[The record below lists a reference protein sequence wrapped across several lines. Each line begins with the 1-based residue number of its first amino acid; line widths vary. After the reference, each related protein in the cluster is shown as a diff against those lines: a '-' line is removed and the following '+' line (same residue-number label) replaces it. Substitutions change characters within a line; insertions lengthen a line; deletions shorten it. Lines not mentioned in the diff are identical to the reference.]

1 MEQQHPCYYPGE
13 FAPPT
18 KMHLNSLYWLLNRPE
33 VSHVNV
39 VIGKTNGPISQDQ
52 KARMWEMLIKSSFS
66 PQATIIKS
74 KENGPLSEVYSLF
87 EVKPDKPAY
96 IALDEESSRNK
107 KLQKKFSR
115 FPNYGMQLLPSQFY
129 KSSAA
134 LQQAAQNNDIEAA
147 KEELPDDFSNEQI
160 SEYLS
165 ILNERT
171 HDEPLVDKSPLL
183 KSYSEQ
189 YQEMFNDGFWKSVF
203 EPMAESASIQE
214 AISDSAKKKALEKFK
229 KEKPELGDQQIK
241 YYIDKFSDK
250 QSSNVFQKKDIFQY
264 KFDELEKIIDAN
276 FSSDVSKKTDGD
288 EVDFKG
294 SEDVVY
300 NKNGLLVLLGNL
312 KEKCIRYGKGYSWC
326 ISRKDSSNMFF
337 SYRMRLNEPVFYF
350 VFDEDKP
357 KEDKHHAIVI
367 YINKQGEYYVASSLN
382 TGDEEMS
389 WSEIESIQP
398 KLKGL
403 KDIFKHIPLTAEEKK
418 DYERFKNQ
426 ISDEEYDKLN
436 YTDKEKYIGFGHDLT
451 EKQIRSTP
459 KELVSKYA
467 VTTVGENIPED
478 IEKSLSTS
486 DRKKLK
492 DNRVERYGD
501 HIKFLQYQDEL
512 TPEDLKVKEDL
523 NLSFY
528 DITSLPDNL
537 EVGGDLR
544 LYASNITSLPNNLK
558 VGGDLDLSNSKITSL
573 PDDLKIGGGLYLSYT
588 NITSLPD
595 NLEVGGSL
603 DLSNTKITSLP
614 DNLKV
619 GKRLSLSYTNITYL
633 PDNLEV
639 EGVLNLSNTKITS
652 LPDNLKVGGDLELY
666 NSKITSLPDNL
677 KVGGSIDLNDSK
689 ITSLPDNLKV
699 EGNLDLSETEINSLP
714 NNLKVEDNLYLF
726 KTKITSLP
734 DDLEIGAIMTDN
746 LDLKKQWREIQA
758 KRSKNN

>member
-1 MEQQHPCYYPGE
+1 MQEQHPCYYPGE

-18 KMHLNSLYWLLNRPE
+18 KMHLNALYWLLNRPE

-87 EVKPDKPAY
+87 DIKPDKPAY
-96 IALDEESSRNK
+96 LALDEKSARNK
-107 KLQKKFSR
+107 KLQKKFSK
-115 FPNYGMQLLPSQFY
+115 FPYYGMQLLPSQFY

-147 KEELPDDFSNEQI
+147 KEELPDDFSNDKI

-165 ILNERT
+165 IMNEKV

-203 EPMAESASIQE
+203 EPMAESTSIQE

-264 KFDELEKIIDAN
+264 KFDELEKLIDAN
-276 FSSDVSKKTDGD
+276 FPSDTSVKTDDD

-357 KEDKHHAIVI
+357 KEDKHHAIVV
-367 YINKQGEYYVASSLN
+367 YINKQGEYYVATSLN
-382 TGDEEMS
+382 TGDKEMS

-403 KDIFKHIPLTAEEKK
+403 KGIFKHIPLTAEEKN
-418 DYERFKNQ
+418 DYERFKNT
-426 ISDEEYDKLN
+426 ISDEEYDELN

-459 KELVSKYA
+459 KELISKYA
-467 VTTVGENIPED
+467 VTTTGENISKN
-478 IEKSLSTS
+478 IEKSLPTS
-486 DRKKLK
+486 DQKKLR
-492 DNRVERYGD
+492 DNRIEKYGKQS
-501 HIKFLQYQDEL
+501 KFIYYQDDL
-512 TPEDLKVKEDL
+512 TSDLYINHTNITSLPDNLEVHGTL
-523 NLSFY
+523 NLSNNTKLTSLPDNLQVWGDLGLSDTNITSLPDNLQVRGDLVLSDTNITSLPDNLKIGGSMY
-528 DITSLPDNL
+528 LRGTTKLTSLPDNL
-537 EVGGDLR
+537 EVGGDLF
-544 LYASNITSLPNNLK
+544 LN
-558 VGGDLDLSNSKITSL
+558 D
-573 PDDLKIGGGLYLSYT
+573 T

-595 NLEVGGSL
+595 NLKIGGNLGLSDTKIASLPDNLEVGESL
-603 DLSNTKITSLP
+603 FLVDTKITFLP

-619 GKRLSLSYTNITYL
+619 GRRVITN
-633 PDNLEV
+633 NA
-639 EGVLNLSNTKITS
+639 
-652 LPDNLKVGGDLELY
+652 
-666 NSKITSLPDNL
+666 
-677 KVGGSIDLNDSK
+677 
-689 ITSLPDNLKV
+689 
-699 EGNLDLSETEINSLP
+699 
-714 NNLKVEDNLYLF
+714 NLYRQWE
-726 KTKITSLP
+726 
-734 DDLEIGAIMTDN
+734 EI
-746 LDLKKQWREIQA
+746 KA